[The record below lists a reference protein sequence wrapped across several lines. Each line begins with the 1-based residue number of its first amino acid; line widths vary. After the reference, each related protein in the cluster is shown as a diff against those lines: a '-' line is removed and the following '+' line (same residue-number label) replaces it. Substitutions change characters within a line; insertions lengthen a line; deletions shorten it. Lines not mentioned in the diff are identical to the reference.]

1 MNKMARDLELEKQI
15 DAYVKG
21 KLSDEEAQ
29 KLWEKLLQRPDYID
43 LLKTE
48 LGVKAI
54 LNKRS
59 SKNSSNSASE
69 SNNIIYSIEH
79 SWKWIAAAAAV
90 ALLVVSLNIFQLDT
104 NTSLQSEVPDQFNLA
119 DNLSS
124 AEVLRTQKGDTAPSD
139 SLLNNGFQEALSGN
153 ISKAIDTYNEII
165 ADYNDK
171 PAATKAFLNK
181 GIIQYNSGSFGES
194 ISSFQSVIDRKPTR
208 ETIKEKAYWYMGNAY
223 VNLEQLQKARE
234 AIHTVYSMDGIYR
247 KPSFRLLR
255 KLDYKLG
262 NVDYDNFE
270 EQMKEGE

>member
-1 MNKMARDLELEKQI
+1 MSRDLELEKQI

-48 LGVKAI
+48 LGVKSI
-54 LNKRS
+54 LEKRS
-59 SKNSSNSASE
+59 SEGYSNSAHE
-69 SNNIIYSIEH
+69 NKNIIYSIKD

-90 ALLVVSLNIFQLDT
+90 ILLVVSLNIFHLDT
-104 NTSLQSEVPDQFNLA
+104 TTSLQSEVPAQFSLA

-124 AEVLRTQKGDTAPSD
+124 AEVFRNQKGETTPSD
-139 SLLNNGFQEALSGN
+139 SLLNNGFQAALSGN
-153 ISKAIDTYNEII
+153 ISKAIDTYDEII
-165 ADYNDK
+165 DKYEDK
-171 PAATKAFLNK
+171 PAATKAYLNK
-181 GIIQYNSGSFGES
+181 GIIQYNSGNFGTSIRSFKA
-194 ISSFQSVIDRKPTR
+194 VIDRKTNR
-208 ETIKEKAYWYMGNAY
+208 KTLEEKAYWYMGNAY
-223 VNLEQLQKARE
+223 VNLEQLEKARE

-270 EQMKEGE
+270 EQMKEGQ